1 MRTKIGMLAVAGAT
15 FLAVTSFAYA
25 DTAMVATEGGHKIL
39 VDHEGMTLYTF
50 DKDKDGKSACNG
62 PCAANWPPLMADS
75 GAMAKG
81 DYSIITRADGSKQWA
96 YKNKPLY
103 LWKGDS
109 KKGDMTGD
117 GFKGVWH
124 VATP

>member
-1 MRTKIGMLAVAGAT
+1 MNIGIKTAALAGAT
-15 FLAVTSFAYA
+15 LLAATGFAYA
-25 DTAMVATEGGHKIL
+25 DSAMEAMVGGKDIL
-39 VDHEGMTLYTF
+39 VDQDGMTLYTF
-50 DKDKDGKSACNG
+50 DKDSDGTSACYG
-62 PCAANWPPLMADS
+62 GCAANWPPLMAAS

-81 DYSIITRADGSKQWA
+81 DYSLVTRKDGSKQWA
-96 YKNKPLY
+96 YKGMPLY

-124 VATP
+124 VARP